1 VIDSVTSVNLGAQV
15 TLLRSFRILRIFKYF
30 KATKSLKVMFNTF
43 IVTLPAV
50 GSIGGLLGLLIYVYA
65 VLGVNLF
72 AEVKQV
78 APLDSVQSF
87 QGFGQ
92 AYLILIKIATGD
104 GWAEIMNIMSLQE
117 SVLNQCL
124 EKPSYQD
131 YIVNQ

>member
-1 VIDSVTSVNLGAQV
+1 
-15 TLLRSFRILRIFKYF
+15 
-30 KATKSLKVMFNTF
+30 MFNTF

-78 APLDSVQSF
+78 APLDSVQTF

-124 EKPSYQD
+124 ENPSYQD
-131 YIVNQ
+131 YILNQ